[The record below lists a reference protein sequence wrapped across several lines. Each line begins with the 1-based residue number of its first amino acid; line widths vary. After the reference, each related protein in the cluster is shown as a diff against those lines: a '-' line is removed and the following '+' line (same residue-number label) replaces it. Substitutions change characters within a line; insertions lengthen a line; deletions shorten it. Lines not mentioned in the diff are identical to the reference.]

1 MRLSDRGGD
10 SWKCSCGVTV
20 LYATD
25 QGDEDPEQE
34 DREVVELDG
43 VVHSC
48 DAEDDDDY

>member
-1 MRLSDRGGD
+1 MVRRD

-20 LYATD
+20 RRAEP

-34 DREVVELDG
+34 GDLVELDG

-48 DAEDDDDY
+48 DVEDDEDF